1 MLCFFSAFSF
11 RATAQNKDYSQLTG
25 ELQFSKTIN
34 DSGLQLYGLG
44 LALVI
49 PLLKARCLKQMC
61 NVICLL
67 ALEAFRCLHKGR
79 VVL

>member
-34 DSGLQLYGLG
+34 DKWTAAIWLG
-44 LALVI
+44 TGFSNTPSESKV
-49 PLLKARCLKQMC
+49 LKT
-61 NVICLL
+61 NVQRYMFGGIGGISLS
-67 ALEAFRCLHKGR
+67 A
-79 VVL
+79 